1 MSDIFSKLAR
11 YSARAGGLAVLLMAF
26 VIGIDVL
33 SRKLFGD
40 SILSGGAGELS
51 GYVLAVSTA
60 WAASLTLLHRGHIRI
75 DILQSVVPRAAWVFF
90 DLFAMLVFGLAA
102 AVLAWV
108 GVSTFLESL
117 SRDAHSITPLAV
129 PLAIPQGLWAAG
141 LVFLCLTSLYLFVKA
156 LVRLVRGDR
165 MGVVALIG
173 TRTAEDDLREQQQ
186 VIEDIAAKGNGHA

>member
-1 MSDIFSKLAR
+1 MQAVFQVAHLVMPRFHGHERLFDDVARHGREILVRQRIFELVLDMILAALDLIDDGGVAAGNAVAQVGEHAVHR
-11 YSARAGGLAVLLMAF
+11 SQRRA
-26 VIGIDVL
+26 
-33 SRKLFGD
+33 
-40 SILSGGAGELS
+40 
-51 GYVLAVSTA
+51 
-60 WAASLTLLHRGHIRI
+60 
-75 DILQSVVPRAAWVFF
+75 
-90 DLFAMLVFGLAA
+90 LVFGLAA